1 MSSLSI
7 DTVAAREAAR
17 FAREVV
23 ADDLG
28 DISIVLDRAARAAD
42 LSANAAGALTLVHEG
57 TDAAIG
63 IATFLEQLARAAE
76 GADVSDLAR
85 DVADF
90 FAGDVFSFWHGARDG
105 FPYGQATAGGLRI
118 WRVFGWARGPAGAQV
133 PVFSNG
139 AVGTRL
145 AALLQSVPSTERLG
159 AWLGRSDG
167 GFRFFRRLGIAG
179 AAVST
184 GVGAYDLWQ
193 QGNPVDAFEREGAGY
208 VADVAST
215 AFSASTLAFLVAPNP
230 VTAGIVIA
238 TGIVWI
244 GAEVWDAWGDEIS
257 AWVGD
262 RIDDLSTAAGAA
274 WDAGSGAVTDA
285 WTTTTAMASAGWDA
299 AGDAAGAA
307 WDAGSGVVN
316 GVGDALGGA
325 FEGIFG

>member
-1 MSSLSI
+1 MSTLSI

-23 ADDLG
+23 AHDLG
-28 DISIVLDRAARAAD
+28 DISIVLDRTARAAH

-63 IATFLEQLARAAE
+63 IATFLEQLAHAAE
-76 GADVSDLAR
+76 GADVSDLVR
-85 DVADF
+85 EVADF

-105 FPYGQATAGGLRI
+105 FPYGQAAAGGLRT
-118 WRVFGWARGPAGAQV
+118 WRVFTWLTGPAGADV

-139 AVGTRL
+139 AIGTRL
-145 AALLQSVPSTERLG
+145 ANILRSSPSTARVGTWLQTSG
-159 AWLGRSDG
+159 AYRV
-167 GFRFFRRLGIAG
+167 FRGAGIVGAALSTGAG
-179 AAVST
+179 A
-184 GVGAYDLWQ
+184 YELWQ

-208 VADVAST
+208 VADVAGT
-215 AFSASTLAFLVAPNP
+215 AFSAATLAFLVTANP
-230 VTAGIVIA
+230 VFATIA
-238 TGIVWI
+238 IGAGIVWI

-262 RIDDLSTAAGAA
+262 RIDDLGTAAGAA
-274 WDAGSGAVTDA
+274 WDAGSGAVADA
-285 WTTTTAMASAGWDA
+285 WSATTDLASAGWDA

-307 WDAGSGVVN
+307 WDAGSGFVD

-325 FEGIFG
+325 FGGIFG

>member
-1 MSSLSI
+1 MPALAI
-7 DTVAAREAAR
+7 DTLAALEAAR

-23 ADDLG
+23 AYDLG
-28 DISIVLDRAARAAD
+28 DISIVLDRTARAAD
-42 LSANAAGALTLVHEG
+42 LSANAAGALTLVRES
-57 TDAAIG
+57 TDDAIA
-63 IATFLEQLARAAE
+63 IATFLEQLVRAAE
-76 GADVSDLAR
+76 GADVSELAR

-105 FPYGQATAGGLRI
+105 FPYGQVAAGGLRT
-118 WRVFGWARGPAGAQV
+118 WRVFRWLTGPAGADV

-139 AVGTRL
+139 AIGARLANVLRSYPSTAGVGTW
-145 AALLQSVPSTERLG
+145 LQTPG
-159 AWLGRSDG
+159 AY
-167 GFRFFRRLGIAG
+167 RFFRGAGIAG
-179 AAVST
+179 AAFST

-230 VTAGIVIA
+230 VTAGIVVA

-244 GAEVWDAWGDEIS
+244 GAEIWDAWGDEIS
-257 AWVGD
+257 QWVGD

-274 WDAGSGAVTDA
+274 WDAGSGAVADA
-285 WTTTTAMASAGWDA
+285 WTATTDAASAGWDA

-307 WDAGSGVVN
+307 WDAGSGFVD

-325 FEGIFG
+325 FGGIFG